1 MDTPVPNS
9 TGPQPVLLSTV
20 ICEDDARSSRDDS
33 LSLQRLFYVVKPA
46 VLPVKKDFV
55 VVGLWWLRGVGQ
67 RVIST
72 RVRDVEGGVLDE
84 LTSEVQH
91 AVDSI
96 HEQSARFVGL
106 EFPTAGTYR
115 VEVLLDGDVVG
126 AYPLFVEPQA
136 VVPASIG
143 ELVPIET
150 VA

>member
-9 TGPQPVLLSTV
+9 AGPQPVLLSTV
-20 ICEDDARSSRDDS
+20 ICEDDARSSRDGS
-33 LSLQRLFYVVKPA
+33 LSLFRLFYVVKP
-46 VLPVKKDFV
+46 VTLPAKKDFV
-55 VVGLWWLRGVGQ
+55 VVGLWWLRGAGQ

-91 AVDSI
+91 SIDSI
-96 HEQSARFVGL
+96 HEQSARFVGF

-136 VVPASIG
+136 AIPTPIG
-143 ELVPIET
+143 ELMSTES